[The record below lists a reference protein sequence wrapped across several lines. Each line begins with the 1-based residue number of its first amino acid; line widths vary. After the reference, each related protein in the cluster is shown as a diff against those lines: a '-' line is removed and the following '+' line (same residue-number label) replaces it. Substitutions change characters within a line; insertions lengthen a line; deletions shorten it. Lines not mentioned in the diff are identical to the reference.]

1 MKKIIIFMIVVI
13 SIFNVSCAE
22 IDIPNPTSEFFVND
36 FANVISAEDEQ
47 HERKYYEDCLWVIY
61 KNYLETRL
69 KELTESYD
77 DEIDNLKK
85 KEIRDELISVSSK
98 LKNKKVEEL

>member
-1 MKKIIIFMIVVI
+1 MKKVLAFLLLFAALFL
-13 SIFNVSCAE
+13 SACTRYENVKL
-22 IDIPNPTSEFFVND
+22 D
-36 FANVISAEDEQ
+36 EDENGFYWLYQ
-47 HERKYYEDCLWVIY
+47 EKKYYEDCLWVVY

-77 DEIDNLKK
+77 DEIDNIKK